1 MSDCKRNA
9 RRITAMEASSTAIMS
24 KKRRIGV
31 GSFELQLHSSHIE
44 LGNQYLLQNWQE
56 NTVISPASSVNS
68 GEFYSDRIP
77 VSCCSSNEKKDL
89 VKNNWTLS
97 VSDLE
102 ISLLQSKGFE
112 TAESTYSNTK
122 LFRERYRL
130 NEFSGD
136 SDDMEFQAKSEMA
149 VVSHQRIA
157 PAMKMPPK
165 AEIEEFFSTAEK
177 YEQKRFADK

>member
-56 NTVISPASSVNS
+56 NT
-68 GEFYSDRIP
+68 
-77 VSCCSSNEKKDL
+77 
-89 VKNNWTLS
+89 
-97 VSDLE
+97 

-177 YEQKRFADK
+177 YEQKRFADKYNYDIVKDLPLEGRYHWVRLN